1 MRPISYV
8 KSHPTATVVTFALGM
23 VVGPWLLGTVARTTG
38 VNVSLP
44 TVGNGG

>member
-8 KSHPTATVVTFALGM
+8 KSHPAATVLTFAAGM
-23 VVGPWLLGTVARTTG
+23 VVGPWLLGTIGRTTG

-44 TVGNGG
+44 TVGNNS